1 MPKLFDL
8 SEERLLKF
16 LVLAVIIWAI
26 LFGIV
31 VVLFPLTTV
40 KKEVMITE
48 SKPTYAELK
57 SHSVFIV
64 GCSGDVDVPEK
75 LSNFPIGKEGG
86 CWAGTGVIIKE
97 TNKETYILTNN
108 HITGK
113 GKDDVILFVE
123 NGDKKVQARIIK
135 QHQFVDI
142 AVISVPIKL
151 DEKEEIKKIAVV
163 NIQDPV
169 YLVGNPLR
177 VKNVYSEGVVAGY
190 EGVSM
195 LLQMPCIYGSSGSG
209 VFDKYGN
216 LVGIVFALEVY
227 PGFMGIPTARITHSL
242 IVDSTSIRMFLKDL
256 KLYE

>member
-16 LVLAVIIWAI
+16 LVLTVIIWAI

-31 VVLFPLTTV
+31 VGLFPQTV
-40 KKEVMITE
+40 KKEVVIAET
-48 SKPTYAELK
+48 KPTYAELK

-64 GCSGDVDVPEK
+64 GCSGDVDVAEK

-86 CWAGTGVIIKE
+86 CWAGTGVVIKE

-108 HITGK
+108 HVTGK
-113 GKDDVILFVE
+113 GQDDVILFVE

-135 QHQFVDI
+135 QHSFVDI
-142 AVISVPIKL
+142 AVIRIPGKL
-151 DEKEEIKKIAVV
+151 DSKTAIKKIAVV
-163 NIQDPV
+163 NIQDAV
-169 YLVGNPLR
+169 YVVGNPLR

-190 EGVSM
+190 DGVSM

-216 LVGIVFALEVY
+216 LVGVVFALEVY